1 MKNQRYSGL
10 KAKRSFHSTDFLID
24 AESGLYI
31 EDYFHELVALERKRS
46 ERSDRPFL
54 LMLIDIKD
62 VHYGGRAKESVGRIC
77 SALTSLTRETDV
89 RGWHERNF
97 VIGVIFTEISHEC
110 VEPLKNKML
119 LGLDDGS
126 GPSDP
131 GKARITFHL
140 FPDGN
145 EKETRLP
152 PDLTLYPDLV
162 KKAPASPIGSIEKK
176 GPDLKRMTDIIGAI
190 LAVVIFS
197 PLFILIPLLIKATSK
212 GPVFFR
218 QKRIGALGVPFT
230 FLKFRSM
237 YTGADDRIH
246 SEYIKKLIKEETAY
260 SGGGA
265 GKVYKI
271 QDDPRVTPVGKVLRK
286 TSLDE
291 LPQFINVLKGEMSLV
306 GPRPPIP
313 YEIESYEPWHV
324 RRFLEAKPG
333 ITGLWQVNGRSR
345 TTFNDMVRMDLRYIK
360 GRTFWTD
367 LLLILKT
374 PWSMLTSKGAY

>member
-1 MKNQRYSGL
+1 MRNQRYSGL
-10 KAKRSFHSTDFLID
+10 KGKRSFHSTDFLLD
-24 AESGLYI
+24 TESGLYI
-31 EDYFHELVALERKRS
+31 EDYFHEMVALERKRS
-46 ERSDRPFL
+46 ERSGRPFL

-62 VHYGGRAKESVGRIC
+62 VHYGGEIKEAVGKIS
-77 SALTSLTRETDV
+77 SALASLTRETDV
-89 RGWHERNF
+89 RGWHEHNF
-97 VIGVIFTEISHEC
+97 VIGVIFTEIMDND
-110 VEPLKNKML
+110 VEPIKQKVL
-119 LGLDDGS
+119 LGLGDRNAN
-126 GPSDP
+126 GPPALDQ
-131 GKARITFHL
+131 ARITFHL
-140 FPDGN
+140 FPDKNG
-145 EKETRLP
+145 KDAPLP
-152 PDLTLYPDLV
+152 PDTTLYPDLI
-162 KKAPASPIGSIEKK
+162 KENQAKKK
-176 GPDLKRMTDIIGAI
+176 GPDLKRMTDIIGAVA
-190 LAVVIFS
+190 AVIIFS
-197 PLFILIPLLIKATSK
+197 PLFLIIPLLIKASSK

-237 YTGADDRIH
+237 YTGTDDKIH
-246 SEYIKKLIKEETAY
+246 SEYIKKLIKEEAAY
-260 SGGGA
+260 SGGGP

-271 QDDPRVTPVGKVLRK
+271 KDDPRVTPVGKVLRK

-360 GRTFWTD
+360 GRSFWTD